1 MQNCKMASN
10 NTSGTTGVYIG
21 FTQKGSNIYKR
32 WIASWRDVNH
42 KRHAKAFSIIKYG
55 YDEAFTLAVAYR
67 NDQIKLLNEAGQ
79 CYTERHLQTK
89 G

>member
-10 NTSGTTGVYIG
+10 NTSGITGVYIG

-32 WIASWRDVNH
+32 WIASWQDVNH